1 MSEYPSSAAQN
12 SPLFKKRGPLGLV
25 FDALLDLI
33 YPPRC
38 VLCGRTL
45 DGISPDKLPSR
56 EIGICPDCRRLLVTD
71 ESLLCPYCG
80 EFGEIPADG
89 SRCADCRNHRAP
101 FERLITLGPYAG
113 YLRSRILLMKTE
125 KSGYTAEA
133 MARLIWAARSQTL
146 RRSGCDLCVPV
157 PRHYLRRVRRG
168 VNDASFLARELGRML
183 DIPFD
188 DRLLRR
194 VRATPPQSR
203 LGRSSRLANVAGAF
217 AAAPKKAKRLA
228 GRRVLLVDDILTTG
242 ATAGECVR
250 VLKEAGAEGCV
261 VAVCGRAGR
270 NQYFA
275 P

>member
-1 MSEYPSSAAQN
+1 MSEQPSSEVTQ
-12 SPLFKKRGPLGLV
+12 SPLFKKRGPLRLV

-38 VLCGRTL
+38 VLCGGTL
-45 DGISPDKLPSR
+45 DGISPDRLPSR

-71 ESLLCPYCG
+71 KSLLCPYCG
-80 EFGEIPADG
+80 EFGDVPDDG
-89 SRCADCRNHRAP
+89 SRCARCRNHRAA
-101 FERLITLGPYAG
+101 FERLLTLGPYTG

-133 MARLIWAARSQTL
+133 MARLIWAARAEAL

-157 PRHYLRRVRRG
+157 PRHYLRRLRRG

-203 LGRSSRLANVAGAF
+203 LGRSARLANVAGAF
-217 AAAPKKAKRLA
+217 AVAPTRAKRLA
-228 GRRVLLVDDILTTG
+228 GRRSEEHTSELQSRI
-242 ATAGECVR
+242 
-250 VLKEAGAEGCV
+250 
-261 VAVCGRAGR
+261 
-270 NQYFA
+270 
-275 P
+275 